1 MDRKDNKFLS
11 RKILSLVQK
20 SGDDAWKKNKHKN
33 ATEEEKEKAVQRR
46 TKDLAT
52 WQNLAG
58 LKMLNATLDHGTDHG
73 N

>member
-1 MDRKDNKFLS
+1 MTLE
-11 RKILSLVQK
+11 
-20 SGDDAWKKNKHKN
+20 KKKTNTKN
-33 ATEEEKEKAVQRR
+33 ATEEEKEKAVQKR

-52 WQNLAG
+52 LQNLAG